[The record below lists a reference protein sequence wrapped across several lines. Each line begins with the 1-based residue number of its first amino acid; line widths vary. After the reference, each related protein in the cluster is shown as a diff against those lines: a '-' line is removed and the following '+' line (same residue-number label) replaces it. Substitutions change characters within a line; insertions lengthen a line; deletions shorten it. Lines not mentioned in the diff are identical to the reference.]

1 MNIIGVGTSEL
12 LLVLVIMMVIAGPKR
27 MIIWAN
33 LLGQYWVKLRRIW
46 SEMVKEIQKEL
57 DDAGVDVTLPKT
69 PPTRT
74 QMDKWA
80 QAAMKAVSEPLQED
94 DNILRR
100 ELSFIEEQTKLPALE
115 EEAQPET
122 PEDDEKA
129 SVADTGDDYG
139 TWNTSWRYKY
149 P

>member
-12 LLVLVIMMVIAGPKR
+12 LLVLVIMMVVAGPKR

-57 DDAGVDVTLPKT
+57 DDAGVDVKLPKT

-80 QAAMKAVSEPLQED
+80 QAAMKSVSEPLQED
-94 DNILRR
+94 GNILRR
-100 ELSFIEEQTKLPALE
+100 ELDYIEEQTKLPALE

-129 SVADTGDDYG
+129 GVADNGNDYG
-139 TWNTSWRYKY
+139 TWNKKNGDIEL
-149 P
+149 